1 VEERRD
7 PRRSTT
13 QEDLAAILGN
23 PDALRLLAF
32 GAKTMGRFVETSR
45 TMSRLAFEATG
56 LAPASTSYHGTPTS
70 PRPRSDSQSATS
82 EPAAPTIPDGTMLVP
97 VDAWNRVL
105 DQLGNLHEAG
115 QDLAEARERAA
126 RAETTAEFQ
135 VERREIAEAERDRL
149 AAELEELRAAARP
162 KPRAE
167 RAPAPAEPAPVADNG
182 ASSPAAGSTVGRRM
196 RSRLIR
202 ILDR

>member
-1 VEERRD
+1 MEERRD

-32 GAKTMGRFVETSR
+32 GAKAMGRFVETGR

-56 LAPASTSYHGTPTS
+56 LAPSSGSYRDPTS
-70 PRPRSDSQSATS
+70 SGGSGDRGDEAADPSA
-82 EPAAPTIPDGTMLVP
+82 PAYPEGTMLVP

-115 QDLAEARERAA
+115 QALAEARERAG
-126 RAETTAEFQ
+126 RAETAAEFHA
-135 VERREIAEAERDRL
+135 ERRQAAELERERL
-149 AAELEELRAAARP
+149 AAELAELRAASAAKRARP
-162 KPRAE
+162 EPPRPE
-167 RAPAPAEPAPVADNG
+167 APITTVPAE
-182 ASSPAAGSTVGRRM
+182 AAVRGRRI
-196 RSRLIR
+196 RTRIIR
-202 ILDR
+202 ILER